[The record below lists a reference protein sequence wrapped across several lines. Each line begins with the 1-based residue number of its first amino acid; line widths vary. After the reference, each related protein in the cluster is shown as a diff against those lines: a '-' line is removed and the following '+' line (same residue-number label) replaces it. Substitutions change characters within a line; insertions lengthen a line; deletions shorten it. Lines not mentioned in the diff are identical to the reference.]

1 MANEHMVNEHTENRY
16 TNNNNPNINNTYY
29 KQSVKSINQSN
40 SKQNREIER
49 WNNTESNNMSE
60 VENDVI
66 RSMVY
71 HTLDTQKEFRMSII
85 EIQGQ

>member
-1 MANEHMVNEHTENRY
+1 MVNEHTENRY